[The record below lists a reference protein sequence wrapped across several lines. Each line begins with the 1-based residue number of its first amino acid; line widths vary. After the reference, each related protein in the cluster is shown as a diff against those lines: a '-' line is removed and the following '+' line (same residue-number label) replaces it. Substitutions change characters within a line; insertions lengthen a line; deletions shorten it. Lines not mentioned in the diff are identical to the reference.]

1 MFNCSQNP
9 RVHRSLA
16 KIATSLYGLLR
27 EKDYAKITITE
38 VCDKAGVTRKT
49 FYRNFSTLDDVI
61 DFSISSRLE
70 EAAAGSN
77 ARSIEDLLRV
87 FFTLAYSKKE
97 NLALIEKQNLF
108 YLYLRYSLAFLEKS
122 PFFTRE
128 LAHHENPAYAT
139 YFYDAVA
146 GAEMLILRKWVRGG
160 FQETPD
166 ELVKVNLE
174 ILRTPAA

>member
-1 MFNCSQNP
+1 
-9 RVHRSLA
+9 
-16 KIATSLYGLLR
+16 
-27 EKDYAKITITE
+27 
-38 VCDKAGVTRKT
+38 
-49 FYRNFSTLDDVI
+49 
-61 DFSISSRLE
+61 
-70 EAAAGSN
+70 
-77 ARSIEDLLRV
+77 
-87 FFTLAYSKKE
+87 
-97 NLALIEKQNLF
+97 
-108 YLYLRYSLAFLEKS
+108 
-122 PFFTRE
+122 